1 MQIEVNDEI
10 GDQIVLTKLRESIDG
25 VKQDIKQLKKNKSRK
40 EFEDRDLE
48 FNESILPHLEE
59 VYDYFGGNL
68 K

>member
-25 VKQDIKQLKKNKSRK
+25 VKQDIKQLKKNKSR
-40 EFEDRDLE
+40 EAFEDRDLE
-48 FNESILPHLEE
+48 FNESMLPHLEA